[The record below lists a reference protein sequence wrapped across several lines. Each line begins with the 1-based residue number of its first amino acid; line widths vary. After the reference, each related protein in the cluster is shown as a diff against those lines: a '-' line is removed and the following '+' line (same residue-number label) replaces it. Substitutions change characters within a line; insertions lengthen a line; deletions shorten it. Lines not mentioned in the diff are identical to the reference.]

1 MAKFK
6 WQYFLKDNPLTKDD
20 TNDCVAEVNVQDSMR
35 NEDIAQQIIDE
46 GSEIKKDTLIYI
58 FNQRDRIAFDCVKSG
73 RSVINRYYQLI
84 PRITGAFPSKSA
96 VFDAKINKLAVDM
109 ILTSF
114 AHKELTLVTVES
126 LGPKQQ
132 VAYIGLVTDTL
143 TDLTNGS
150 ITPNDDIRVTGSLIK
165 ISGDNPEV
173 GVYFVPEDG
182 KDPIKITRKL
192 TTNDPSQLLVRVP
205 ALEDGK
211 YTLRIVTQ
219 YSQSNTTLKEPRTL
233 EYSTALVVGEEG
245 GGGEDDRP
253 VIE

>member
-20 TNDCVAEVNVQDSMR
+20 TNDCVAEVNIQDSMR

-73 RSVINRYYQLI
+73 RSVINRYYQLL
-84 PRITGAFPSKSA
+84 PRITGAFASKSA
-96 VFDAKINKLAVDM
+96 LFDAKIHKLAVDM

-114 AHKELTLVTVES
+114 AHKELELVTVES

-132 VAYIGLVTDTL
+132 VAYISLVTDTL
-143 TDLTNGS
+143 TDLTDGS
-150 ITPNDDIRVTGSLIK
+150 ITPNDDIRVTGNRIK
-165 ISGDNPEV
+165 ILGDAAEV

-182 KDPIKITRKL
+182 KDPVKVTRKL
-192 TTNDPSQLLVRVP
+192 TQNDPSQLLVRVP
-205 ALEDGK
+205 ALEDGQ

-219 YSQSNTTLKEPRTL
+219 YSMGQQLIKEPRTL
-233 EYSTALVVGEEG
+233 EYEHLLTVGAVS

>member
-6 WQYFLKDNPLTKDD
+6 WQYYLKDNPLTKDD
-20 TNDCVAEVNVQDSMR
+20 SNDCVAEVNIQDTLR

-46 GSEIKKDTLIYI
+46 GSEIKKDTLIYV
-58 FNQRDRIAFDCVKSG
+58 FNQRDRIVFDCLKSG
-73 RSVINRYYQLI
+73 QSVLNHFYQLL
-84 PRITGAFPSKSA
+84 PRITGPFASKA
-96 VFDAKINKLAVDM
+96 AAFDAKIHKLAIDM
-109 ILTSF
+109 ILTSYGR
-114 AHKELTLVTVES
+114 KELELVTVES

-132 VAYIGLVTDTL
+132 VAYISLVTDTL
-143 TDLTNGS
+143 TDLTDGS

-165 ISGDNPEV
+165 VAGDDPEV

-182 KDPIKITRKL
+182 STPVKVTRKL
-192 TTNDPSQLLVRVP
+192 TQNDPSQLLVRVP
-205 ALEDGK
+205 ALADGK

-219 YSQSNTTLKEPRTL
+219 FSVSKYLLKETRTL
-233 EYSTALVVGEEG
+233 EYEHLLTVGSS

>member
-20 TNDCVAEVNVQDSMR
+20 TKDCIAEVNIQESMR

-46 GSEIKKDTLIYI
+46 GSEIKKDTLIYV

-73 RSVINRYYQLI
+73 RSVINHYYQLL
-84 PRITGAFPSKSA
+84 PRILGVFASKSA
-96 VFDAKINKLAVDM
+96 LFDTKLHKLVIDM

-114 AHKELTLVTVES
+114 ARKELESVTVES

-143 TDLTNGS
+143 TDKTDGS
-150 ITPNDDIRVTGSLIK
+150 ITPSDDIRVDGSRIK
-165 ISGDNPEV
+165 VAGDAAEV

-182 KDPIKITRKL
+182 KDPIKVTRKL
-192 TTNDPSQLLVRVP
+192 TQNDPSQLLVRVP
-205 ALEDGK
+205 ALEDGTYK
-211 YTLRIVTQ
+211 LRIVTQ
-219 YSQSNTTLKEPRTL
+219 FSVNKYNLKETRIL
-233 EYSTALVVGEEG
+233 EYEHPLTVGSS

>member
-6 WQYFLKDNPLTKDD
+6 WQFFLRDNPLTKDD
-20 TNDCVAEVNVQDSMR
+20 TKDCIAEVNIQDSVR
-35 NEDIAQQIIDE
+35 NEDIAQLVIDE
-46 GSEIKKDTLIYI
+46 GSEIKKDTLIYV
-58 FNQRDRIAFDCVKSG
+58 FNQRDRLVFDSLKSG
-73 RSVINRYYQLI
+73 KSVINHYYQLL
-84 PRITGAFPSKSA
+84 PRILGVFASKSA
-96 VFDAKINKLAVDM
+96 LFDTKLHKLVIEM

-114 AHKELTLVTVES
+114 GRKELESVTVES

-132 VAYIGLVTDTL
+132 VAYIGLVADTL
-143 TDLTNGS
+143 TDKTDGS
-150 ITPNDDIRVTGSLIK
+150 ITPNDDIRVTGNLIK
-165 ISGDNPEV
+165 VSGDNPEV